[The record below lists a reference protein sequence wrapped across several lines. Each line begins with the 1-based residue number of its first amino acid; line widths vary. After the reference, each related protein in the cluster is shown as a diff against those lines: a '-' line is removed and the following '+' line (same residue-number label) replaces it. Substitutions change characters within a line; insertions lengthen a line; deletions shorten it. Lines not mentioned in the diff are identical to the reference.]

1 MDGRTFREGARLM
14 DGQPD
19 HLIEDA
25 MLAATARIHRLTV
38 VTRNTRD
45 FKTFG
50 VPVFDP
56 FRGK

>member
-1 MDGRTFREGARLM
+1 MDGRVFHQWARLM
-14 DGQPD
+14 DGRPD
-19 HLIEDA
+19 QLLVDA
-25 MLAATARIHRLTV
+25 MLAATARVHRLTV

-45 FKTFG
+45 FKLFE

>member
-1 MDGRTFREGARLM
+1 MDGRLFREWARLM
-14 DGQPD
+14 AGRTNV
-19 HLIEDA
+19 LVDA

-45 FKTFG
+45 FKLFE

>member
-1 MDGRTFREGARLM
+1 M